1 LKTLCDTLQAIY
13 EGNLLKEDGTPY
25 KNLSINLPPG
35 FGKSFTAKLFSSWVL
50 GKDNKTQIIT
60 ASYNEDFAS
69 DFSKDVR
76 GWIGEDANSPLEIGY
91 SEIFPNSNL
100 KKGDSAKMKW
110 SLEGHYMNFR
120 ATSPKGSVTGM
131 RGNIH
136 IIDDLIKDAYEAMN
150 ENILQEKWSWWTDT
164 FRSRLV
170 QGGIRI
176 VIATRWSVGDLTGKL
191 IAMNP
196 EDWYILK
203 MPACIN
209 ENTREMLC
217 EDLCNWER
225 YLEEKTFVSEPIFLA
240 NYQQQPI
247 EVFGRLY
254 NTLKTY
260 TDIPRDDL
268 KRPNFEKIIAYVDS
282 ADKGNDYLAAI
293 VAGVYQKELFVL
305 DVLYTKDDMSVT
317 EKAVAQML
325 FDNNVNI
332 AYIESNN
339 GGTGFARAVERI
351 LKEKHDCKHI
361 TIKQFHQ
368 SKNKESRI
376 LSMSSYVEKLVYF
389 PVTWGKKW
397 TDFYISMNS
406 FQRDFKKNKN
416 DDAQDA
422 ITGLVEQIEF
432 GKKPLRAVK
441 SLY

>member
-1 LKTLCDTLQAIY
+1 MV
-13 EGNLLKEDGTPY
+13 LLIRISVLTY
-25 KNLSINLPPG
+25 LLSPG
-35 FGKSFTAKLFSSWVL
+35 FGKSFTAKLFSSWLFGV
-50 GKDNKTQIIT
+50 DIHNQIIT

-76 GWIGEDANSPLEIGY
+76 ARIGEESLNPIDIGY
-91 SEIFPNSNL
+91 ADIFPDTKM

-110 SLEGHYMNFR
+110 SLEGHYMNFL
-120 ATSPKGSVTGM
+120 ATSPNGSVTGM

-136 IIDDLIKDAYEAMN
+136 ILDDLIKNAYEAMN
-150 ENILQEKWSWWTDT
+150 ERILEEKWKWFTDT
-164 FRSRLV
+164 FRSRLL

-196 EDWYILK
+196 DEWYILK
-203 MPACIN
+203 MPACLSEAN
-209 ENTREMLC
+209 KEMLC
-217 EDLCNWER
+217 DELCNWDR

-254 NTLKTY
+254 NNLNTY
-260 TDIPRDDL
+260 KDIPRDDM
-268 KRPNFEKIIAYVDS
+268 KRPAFEKIIAYIDT
-282 ADKGNDYLAAI
+282 ADKGNDYLAGI
-293 VAGVYQKELFVL
+293 VAGVYKKELFVL
-305 DVLYTKDDMSVT
+305 DVIYTMDDMSVT
-317 EKAVAQML
+317 EKEVAKML
-325 FDNNVNI
+325 FNNNVHV
-332 AYIESNN
+332 AHIESNN
-339 GGTGFARAVERI
+339 GGVGFARAVERI
-351 LKEKHDCKHI
+351 LLEEYNCKHI
-361 TIKQFHQ
+361 TIKKFHQ

-389 PVTWGKKW
+389 PENWGKKW
-397 TDFYISMNS
+397 TDFFISMNS

-432 GKKPLRAVK
+432 GKKPIKAVK
-441 SLY
+441 SLYAY